1 MKNTEGQQA
10 RLHGFEWRSDIVMI
24 QLSELVRYC
33 NELLG
38 ISGFHDYAPNGL
50 QVEGRDEVSRIVTG
64 VTASMAVLEQA
75 IALGAD
81 AVLVHH
87 GYFWKGEP
95 PQVTGLKARRLGM
108 LLRHGVS
115 LIAYHL
121 PLDTHEVFG
130 NNAQLGKRLA
140 FEMDGYTDAGGVP
153 RLLAFGRLD
162 VASSPSDLA
171 DRLTRRL
178 GRAPLYVGVGPQS
191 IRKVVWCSGAAQRFL
206 GDAVTLGAD
215 AYISG
220 EVSESTTHEAREYG
234 IHYFAAGHHATERYG
249 VQALGEHLATE
260 MRLEHHFVDDPNPV

>member
-1 MKNTEGQQA
+1 
-10 RLHGFEWRSDIVMI
+10 MI

-33 NELLG
+33 DELLG
-38 ISGFHDYAPNGL
+38 TSGFHDYTPNGL
-50 QVEGRDEVSRIVTG
+50 QVEGRDEVARIVTG
-64 VTASMAVLEQA
+64 VTASMALLEQA

-95 PQVTGLKARRLGM
+95 LPVTGLKARRLSM

-140 FEMDGYTDAGGVP
+140 FEVDGYAEAGGVP

-162 VASSPSDLA
+162 VASTPGELA
-171 DRLTRRL
+171 DRLARLL
-178 GRAPLYVGVGPQS
+178 GRAPLHVGAGPRI
-191 IRKVVWCSGAAQRFL
+191 IRKVAWCSGAAQRFL
-206 GDAVTLGAD
+206 GEAVTLGAD

-220 EVSESTTHEAREYG
+220 EVSEPTTHEAREHG

-249 VQALGEHLATE
+249 VQALGEHLAAKLC
-260 MRLEHHFVDDPNPV
+260 LEHRFVDDPNPV